1 MFDVEEHRML
11 TEAQA
16 RYWEDEARQRGK
28 RGELLELLLNGQ
40 WHPNYDCA
48 AITLC
53 FHSVIYAL
61 RREGWLIE
69 SRHKHGGTWEYR
81 VVGKTEPPPATQRM
95 STSQRRIARVYT
107 EAITEQLGEEWLDQL
122 LPWIPEWMRLKTTT
136 NSATPAEPLQEWS

>member
-1 MFDVEEHRML
+1 MFDLEEHRML

-28 RGELLELLLNGQ
+28 RGQLLELLLDGA
-40 WHPNYDCA
+40 WYPNHECA
-48 AITLC
+48 DITLC

-95 STSQRRIARVYT
+95 NSAQRRIAHAY
-107 EAITEQLGEEWLDQL
+107 EDAIGDHLGDDALKKVL
-122 LPWIPEWMRLKTTT
+122 ARIPEWMRLTTT
-136 NSATPAEPLQEWS
+136 INPEIVAKARESG

>member
-1 MFDVEEHRML
+1 MFDFEEHRML

-28 RGELLELLLNGQ
+28 RGELLELLLDGE
-40 WHPNYDCA
+40 WYPNHECA
-48 AITLC
+48 DITLC

-95 STSQRRIARVYT
+95 SSAQRRIARAY
-107 EAITEQLGEEWLDQL
+107 EDAIGDHLGDDALKKVL
-122 LPWIPEWMRLKTTT
+122 ARIPEWMRLTTT
-136 NSATPAEPLQEWS
+136 INPEIVANVRESG